1 MPDPNEIAEV
11 RAEQAGVIDALCDRR
26 RVPRALALPFLI
38 ALLSSLI
45 ALFALFNA
53 SIGAT
58 ESYQTRTFIVSLTLV
73 VGYLIYPTG
82 RKTWHEPLNLWTL
95 LDLLII
101 VFVIATQGFLLYEMA
116 RTRGTLI
123 AGLGEIAPWQIVMG
137 ATYVLVVMELTRRCA
152 GLPMVLIA
160 LVFLLYVLFA
170 EWAPEAIAGPNTS
183 PAVLTRNL
191 FFNIDGI
198 FGVPVGAMV
207 DYVVI
212 FILFGQMLAAAGA
225 GEFFTDVAMALTGKQ
240 IGGPAKAAVI
250 SSSLMGTIS
259 GSAIGNVVT
268 TGSVTIPLMT
278 RFGYRPH
285 FSGAVEAVASTG
297 GQIMP
302 PVMGAVAFVMA
313 QLMGVPYLEVAAAAV
328 VPAALYY
335 WAAFWAVHWEARRL
349 GLHGMDAALVPRLW
363 GVLRRG
369 WYFLL
374 PVGFLIGM
382 LAGGGSI
389 IQAAFLSTVIAFVI
403 SFFRRDTAITPIR
416 LLRVLE
422 SVGRY
427 SIVIIVVAAAAG
439 IIISVVTSSGLSW
452 RMLSMLVDFSEN
464 RLWLALPLAALV
476 ALVLGM
482 GVSTT
487 GVYVTLAAILV
498 PALVQM
504 GLEPMAA
511 HMFALYYAVIGLI
524 TPPVAMAAF
533 AAAAIANAPP
543 MKVAIT
549 TLRIALPIYF
559 VPFIF
564 AYDPVLL
571 LIGDWQEIVLH
582 VATAFIGVW
591 FFSTA
596 LWGFMFVRTTLIEQA
611 LLLVAGIGFLITSDI
626 GALVGL
632 VLGGG
637 VIFVQLQRRQRQ
649 RAAVSL
655 EGGR

>member
-1 MPDPNEIAEV
+1 MANTSELSEV
-11 RAEQAGVIDALCDRR
+11 RLEQSGVVDTLVDRTSAR
-26 RVPRALALPFLI
+26 RLLPMAFVI
-38 ALLSSLI
+38 ALLSALI
-45 ALFALFNA
+45 SLFALFNA
-53 SIGAT
+53 SVGAT
-58 ESYQTRTFIVSLTLV
+58 ESYQTRTFVVSLTLV
-73 VGYLIYPTG
+73 VGFLIFPTG
-82 RKTWHEPLNLWTL
+82 RKTWHGRLNAWFL
-95 LDLLII
+95 LDLAII
-101 VFVIATQGFLLYEMA
+101 LFVIGTQVFVFYEMA

-123 AGLGEIAPWQIVMG
+123 AGLSEIADWQIAMG
-137 ATYVLVVMELTRRCA
+137 ATYVVIVMELTRRCA
-152 GLPMVLIA
+152 GIPMLLIA
-160 LVFLLYVLFA
+160 VVFLLYVLFA
-170 EWAPEAIAGPNTS
+170 EYAPAAIAGPNTS

-207 DYVVI
+207 DYVII

-225 GEFFTDVAMALTGKQ
+225 GEFFTEVAMALTGRQ
-240 IGGPAKAAVI
+240 IGGPAKASVI

-268 TGSVTIPLMT
+268 TGSVTIPLMS
-278 RFGYRPH
+278 RFGYKPH
-285 FSGAVEAVASTG
+285 FAGAVEAVSSTG

-302 PVMGAVAFVMA
+302 PVMGAVAFIMA
-313 QLMGVPYLEVAAAAV
+313 QLMGVPYLEVAVAAA

-349 GLHGMDAALVPRLW
+349 GLTGMAPDMVPRLAA
-363 GVLRRG
+363 VMRRG
-369 WYFLL
+369 WYFLV
-374 PVGFLIGM
+374 PVVFLIVM
-382 LAGGGSI
+382 LAVGGSI
-389 IQAAFLSTVIAFVI
+389 IQAAFFSTLIAFAA
-403 SFFRRDTAITPIR
+403 SFVRKEHRVTPIR
-416 LLRVLE
+416 LLKVLE
-422 SVGRY
+422 AAGRH

-452 RMLSMLVDFSEN
+452 RMLAILVEFSEN
-464 RLWLALPLAALV
+464 RLWLALPLAAII
-476 ALVLGM
+476 ALILGM

-533 AAAAIANAPP
+533 AAAGIAGSPP
-543 MKVAIT
+543 MKVAMT
-549 TLRIALPIYF
+549 TFRIALPIYF

-571 LIGDWQEIVLH
+571 LIGEWPEILLH
-582 VATAFIGVW
+582 VCTAFIGVW

-596 LWGFMFVRTTLIEQA
+596 LWGHMFVRTTRLEQVA
-611 LLLVAGIGFLITSDI
+611 LLAAGIGFLITSEI
-626 GALVGL
+626 GAAIGIL
-632 VLGGG
+632 LGGG
-637 VIFVQLQRRQRQ
+637 VVLLQLQRRKSL
-649 RAAVSL
+649 RAAAG
-655 EGGR
+655 EAG